1 MKEAEQVVVLLEALP
16 PAVGDML
23 GIAPGSRLMYRVEV
37 HASYYQMNQG
47 ASPCR
52 TLHGYLTGS
61 LIDDWQAVEARM
73 PHQTGPAAKQ
83 LCLVKQ
89 PQRSTRRWG
98 ALASRD
104 QKQHPNRGLP
114 QLRVVAQPV
123 AAEARLRQR

>member
-61 LIDDWQAVEARM
+61 LIDDWQAVEALD
-73 PHQTGPAAKQ
+73 AASDRPCCK
-83 LCLVKQ
+83 
-89 PQRSTRRWG
+89 
-98 ALASRD
+98 A
-104 QKQHPNRGLP
+104 
-114 QLRVVAQPV
+114 VVSSEAT
-123 AAEARLRQR
+123 AAINTQMGCIGIP